1 MKWSNDKID
10 GLRPRTME
18 YVNSQLDKIS
28 FGNSI
33 NKHLHMFLFRT
44 KSKLKKLVQ
53 YFKMNK
59 P

>member
-10 GLRPRTME
+10 GLKPRTME
-18 YVNSQLDKIS
+18 YTDSQLDKIT
-28 FGNSI
+28 FGNPI
-33 NKHLHMFLFRT
+33 NKYLHMFLFRT